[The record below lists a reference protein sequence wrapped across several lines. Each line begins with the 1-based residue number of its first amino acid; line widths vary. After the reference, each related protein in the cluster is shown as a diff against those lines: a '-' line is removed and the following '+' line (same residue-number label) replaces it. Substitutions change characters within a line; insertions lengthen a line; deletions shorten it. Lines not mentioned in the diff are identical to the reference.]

1 MTTCP
6 FKKAIAVQE
15 ILRGGGHTV
24 DEGLAWFEHIE
35 VYLECDEALHL
46 VDGRRVRRRSLR
58 TIARFR

>member
-6 FKKAIAVQE
+6 FRKAIAVQE

-35 VYLECDEALHL
+35 AYLECDE
-46 VDGRRVRRRSLR
+46 GRCTWWTGVECGAAPFGR
-58 TIARFR
+58 